1 MSTHVTLNKPHTHA
15 GVKLEPGK
23 KVEVSEVE
31 AQWLVDNGIGQV
43 VDKEPDIKPGKDS
56 KK

>member
-1 MSTHVTLNKPHTHA
+1 MSTQVTLIKPHTHA

-23 KVEVSEVE
+23 KVEVSEIE
-31 AQWLVDNGIGQV
+31 AQWLVDNDIGQITE
-43 VDKEPDIKPGKDS
+43 KEPDIKPGKDS